1 MLVTFIDIDIYSLKI
16 WGGIWNK
23 IRNVNVAP
31 GVCVGTLL
39 PRVPHH
45 PGVQLRR
52 GHEPVQDLV
61 VELADEVAEAEDG
74 GLGPQPGHGLGEAVV
89 VDAAHEVG
97 DEATADVDVDTG
109 EDELLKVQDTR
120 TEHLILMLLLSF
132 MGQICRI
139 IEGMVYYLPVMRPA
153 EVLEHDIAWGQS
165 ALQVRLVFK
174 HQALATKVAMTQHS
188 KTFQVETPKFHF
200 LFLVLSCLSQKEM
213 RVFLVLR
220 IGFEKFANFHNCLL

>member
-1 MLVTFIDIDIYSLKI
+1 MF
-16 WGGIWNK
+16 
-23 IRNVNVAP
+23 
-31 GVCVGTLL
+31 VGTLL
-39 PRVPHH
+39 LRVPHH
-45 PGVQLRR
+45 PGVQLRG

-74 GLGPQPGHGLGEAVV
+74 GLGPQPGHGLDEAVV

-109 EDELLKVQDTR
+109 EDELLEVQDTR
-120 TEHLILMLLLSF
+120 TEHFTYVDMQSNSNGPFKLYGTNFQNSV
-132 MGQICRI
+132 
-139 IEGMVYYLPVMRPA
+139 VYYLPVMRPA
-153 EVLEHDIAWGQS
+153 EVLEHDIAGGQS

-174 HQALATKVAMTQHS
+174 HQALATEVAMTQHS

-200 LFLVLSCLSQKEM
+200 LFLVLACLSQKEM

>member
-1 MLVTFIDIDIYSLKI
+1 M
-16 WGGIWNK
+16 
-23 IRNVNVAP
+23 NVAP

-74 GLGPQPGHGLGEAVV
+74 GLGPQPGHGLDEAVV

-120 TEHLILMLLLSF
+120 TEHLILMVLLSF
-132 MGQICRI
+132 MGPICRI